1 MQDLLIYGAGDLG
14 REYAWFVEAIN
25 QVLPTWEL
33 RGFLDDGI
41 PAGTRMD
48 RWPVLGDI
56 SYLRQFNRNIFVVCA
71 VAAPHVKEQIVE
83 RLSGLSTVRF
93 PVLAH
98 PSVIMAP
105 DVTIGEGSVIGPGC
119 VLSAQVSIGRH
130 VIINQMSSVSH
141 NACVGDFCMIGPAN
155 NLGGWVRVGK
165 GVDAGIGCTFKME
178 TNVGDYA
185 ILGAGAVV
193 VKDIPPACT
202 AVGVPARPIH

>member
-1 MQDLLIYGAGDLG
+1 MQELLIYGAGDLG

-25 QVLPTWEL
+25 QAQPTWEL
-33 RGFLDDGI
+33 RGFLDDGV
-41 PAGTRMD
+41 PPGTVID
-48 RWPVLGDI
+48 KWPVLGDV
-56 SYLRQFNRNIFVVCA
+56 SYLRTINRNIFVVCA
-71 VAAPHVKEQIVE
+71 VAAPPIKEQIVE
-83 RLSGLSTVRF
+83 RLSTITAVRF

-105 DVTIGEGSVIGPGC
+105 DVAIGEGSVIGPGC

-130 VIINQMSSVSH
+130 VIINQMSSISH
-141 NACVGDFCMIGPAN
+141 NVCVEDFSMIGPAN
-155 NLGGWVRVGK
+155 NLGGWVHVGK